1 MRIEKNQN
9 GALAKSK
16 NLMKRGNI
24 MQNKEGNGQKPV
36 VSDWLYQFME
46 EKAPWFWGIFSI
58 VMVLGLYKT
67 VSTTFMEKTPYVW
80 DVAFLR
86 IALSLL
92 AIMMMR
98 EAYQGEFYLGFT
110 TRGFGQGLLLCWPML
125 AFIAFNLFLNLS
137 SGKIYGESLAM
148 MLTSNFSIGL
158 FEEVISRAILVGH
171 MMHHWKDDVHRI
183 RKSVVW
189 SSVIFGVLHIG
200 NIFSNPVGTLF
211 QIVYATGVGILFS
224 AVYLRTRNLW
234 GCVIVHAINDFCA
247 GINALYVPLQADM
260 DAYSALMTALP
271 QIFVERI
278 PEETLLAIVPLL
290 QLAAIPISIF
300 IAIVGI
306 YMVRPAKAKQ
316 INQLWA

>member
-1 MRIEKNQN
+1 MPNRVI
-9 GALAKSK
+9 
-16 NLMKRGNI
+16 MKRGNI
-24 MQNKEGNGQKPV
+24 MQNKEGNVKKSV
-36 VSDWLYQFME
+36 FADWLYQFME
-46 EKAPWFWGIFSI
+46 KKALWFWGIFSV

-67 VSTTFMEKTPYVW
+67 VSITFLEKTPYVW
-80 DVAFLR
+80 DGAFQH

-92 AIMMMR
+92 AIIMMR
-98 EAYQGEFYLGFT
+98 EAYQGEFHLGFT
-110 TRGFGQGLLLCWPML
+110 SRRLGQGFLLCWPML
-125 AFIAFNLFLNLS
+125 TFIAVNLFFNLS

-148 MLTSNFSIGL
+148 TLTNYFSVGL

-171 MMHHWKDDVHRI
+171 MMHHWKDDVHRV

-200 NIFSNPVGTLF
+200 NIFSAPVQTLF

-247 GINALYVPLQADM
+247 GIKALYVPLQADM
-260 DAYSALMTALP
+260 DAYSASMAALP
-271 QIFVERI
+271 QIFLERI
-278 PEETLLAIVPLL
+278 PEETLLSIAPLL
-290 QLAAIPISIF
+290 QLAPIPISIF
-300 IAIVGI
+300 ITIVGI
-306 YMVRPAKAKQ
+306 YMMRPAKAKQ